1 MTFEDFRSRLNLLLQ
16 HRAEVYPVRDERY
29 AELLDEIEEFCHWL
43 AEHIPSAWQSDPVR
57 LEQAGSL
64 QPIFVGGYRKS
75 GTTLFLNLLDGHPA
89 ISVMPAGDARLLDF
103 ARKIADEPDAL
114 FRQQKKWLHITIVGS
129 GLPPYWLFGEEASPY
144 FDLLA
149 YISYWLGQ
157 VDDPL
162 RRHIEG
168 IAKAYACANPN
179 TLPDC
184 RYWLDKTPLQELDLD
199 QLLELYSHLKF
210 IHVVRN
216 PLAALAAVERINTD
230 REWGFSLSRDTAELR
245 TSMRQGL
252 ENAARLGTDRYR
264 IVRYEDFVREPAR
277 VMRDIADW
285 LDIPYQQGLLQ
296 PTVNG
301 IPSVSNSAFKENR
314 LEGKIHPRSLERWR
328 EALSPF
334 EIKHIQQTLYDE
346 ACAYGYSRK
355 ELGVSAIFPA
365 ELRAKRWIRGMR
377 RRLSP

>member
-1 MTFEDFRSRLNLLLQ
+1 ME
-16 HRAEVYPVRDERY
+16 
-29 AELLDEIEEFCHWL
+29 
-43 AEHIPSAWQSDPVR
+43 
-57 LEQAGSL
+57 SL

-75 GTTLFLNLLDGHPA
+75 GTTLFLNSLDGHPA

-103 ARKIADEPDAL
+103 ARKVIDEPDAL

-129 GLPPYWLFGEEASPY
+129 GLPPYWLFGETPAPY

-149 YISYWLGQ
+149 YIRSWLDK
-157 VDDPL
+157 VEHPL

-179 TLPDC
+179 RLPGC

-199 QLLELYSHLKF
+199 HLLELYPDLKF

-216 PLAALAAVERINTD
+216 PLATLAAVERINTD

-245 TSMRQGL
+245 TSMRKGL
-252 ENAARLGTDRYR
+252 ENAARLGIERYR
-264 IVRYEDFVREPAR
+264 FVRYEDFVRQPER
-277 VMRDIADW
+277 VMRDMAAW
-285 LDIPYQQGLLQ
+285 LNIPYQESLLQ

-301 IPSVSNSAFKENR
+301 IPSISNSAFKENR
-314 LEGKIHPRSLERWR
+314 LEGKIHARSLERWR

-346 ACAYGYSRK
+346 ARAYGYSRE
-355 ELGVSAIFPA
+355 ELGVSVLFPV
-365 ELRAKRWIRGMR
+365 ELRAKRWLRGMR
-377 RRLSP
+377 HRLSS